1 MIHDDRIR
9 EALLN
14 GGLASEEEVAQ
25 LAQTASHMG
34 TSLYRAVL
42 AVSDVAETDLVG
54 YLSTILEVS
63 SVSLQQFRGKPT
75 LIALLPPNVVKR
87 HRVLPVGL
95 KDQDGQETLF
105 LAMEDPHDLDA
116 LEAVGHM
123 CPHPIVPLLAGPV
136 DLDSAIHRVYSSD
149 AVEPPVAS
157 SSLLIEEPTGP
168 TDAVQSSPGDVL
180 NDSGLFGDAFRE
192 LDLAQPSDMHSAL
205 SMLDDIPRNRHEE
218 VTSPTGFDLV
228 PGEES
233 ALGRAMSVGP
243 RGSDTSFGRPAHN
256 EPGVS
261 RAPLNRSHSGL
272 NFDASGLNVDAR
284 PGMTLDRPGLG
295 MHMDDTWRGK
305 PLRQV
310 VEAVVQVLIDRG
322 VLTEEEIEEKLR
334 G

>member
-14 GGLASEEEVAQ
+14 GGLASAEEVAQ
-25 LAQTASHMG
+25 LAQTATHMG

-42 AVSDVAETDLVG
+42 AVSDVAETDLVA

-75 LIALLPPNVVKR
+75 LIALLPPNIVKR

-95 KDQDGQETLF
+95 KDQDGRETLF

-123 CPHPIVPLLAGPV
+123 CSFPIVPLLAGPV

-149 AVEPPVAS
+149 AIEPPVAS
-157 SSLLIEEPTGP
+157 SSLLMEEQTGP
-168 TDAVQSSPGDVL
+168 TDAVSSSPGDVL

-228 PGEES
+228 SEES
-233 ALGRAMSVGP
+233 TLGRAMSVST

-256 EPGVS
+256 ETGAP
-261 RAPLNRSHSGL
+261 RAPINRSHSGL
-272 NFDASGLNVDAR
+272 NFEASGINVDAR

-322 VLTEEEIEEKLR
+322 VLTEEEIEAKLR